1 MTIAAIATGPGRG
14 ALGVLRISG
23 PRSLWLLENLVH
35 PVGPAQSAHG
45 SSEVLSFKKNPR
57 RLILGLL
64 QSEGHVIDEVLA
76 VYFPGPAS
84 FTGEDCA
91 EITLHGNPIL
101 LRKALGVLVSCEGV
115 RVAKPGEFT
124 SRAFRNGKFD
134 LTRAESI
141 SQLIDAKSDYEV
153 AAARELQGGELARRM
168 SRLRSTLIGLKAE
181 SEAEIDFSTE
191 DLTFE
196 SREARKGRILALIEE
211 IDWLLARGAATGRIR
226 EGVSVVLVGVPN
238 AGKSS
243 LLNRLLGY
251 DRAIVT
257 ETPGTTR
264 DTLSEEL
271 QIAGI
276 PVRLVDTAGI
286 RETNDEIEREGV
298 RRSLK
303 ELEAGTIV
311 LHVVDAITH
320 ALAPADF
327 AANVIHVLNKV
338 DARRASES
346 IPEAWIPISCKTGE
360 GIERLEEEIRNRIL
374 VEPESRD
381 PLLLLDRHRF
391 HLAKMRAA
399 LQKILDLWAQ
409 GAPDEIAAL
418 EIGEVLEHAGSITG
432 EITTEEILG
441 RIFSVFCV
449 GK

>member
-23 PRSLWLLENLVH
+23 PRSLWLLETLVRPALH
-35 PVGPAQSAHG
+35 PE
-45 SSEVLSFKKNPR
+45 EVLAFREHPR
-57 RLILGLL
+57 RLFLGSL
-64 QSEGHVIDEVLA
+64 QSEGQTIDEVLA
-76 VYFPGPAS
+76 VFFPAPAS
-84 FTGEDCA
+84 FTGDDCA
-91 EITLHGNPIL
+91 EITLHGNPLL
-101 LRKALGVLVSCEGV
+101 LRKALAVITACEGV

-124 SRAFRNGKFD
+124 SRAFRSGKLD

-141 SQLIDAKSDYEV
+141 AQLIEAKSDYEL

-196 SREARKGRILALIEE
+196 TREARKGRILSLLEE
-211 IDWLLARGAATGRIR
+211 LDWLLARGAATGRIR

-286 RETNDEIEREGV
+286 RETNDAIEKEGV

-303 ELEAGTIV
+303 EMEAGTIV
-311 LHVVDAITH
+311 LHVVDAT
-320 ALAPADF
+320 APLLAPAEF
-327 AANVIHVLNKV
+327 ANNVIHVMNKV
-338 DARRASES
+338 DALPADAGT
-346 IPEAWIPISCKTGE
+346 PEGWIPVSCKTGE
-360 GIERLEEEIRNRIL
+360 GIGFLEEEIRNRVL
-374 VEPESRD
+374 LEPESRD

-391 HLAKMRAA
+391 HLAKMRTCLAR
-399 LQKILDLWAQ
+399 ILDLWAQ
-409 GAPDEIAAL
+409 KAPDEISAL
-418 EIGEVLEHAGSITG
+418 EINEVLEHAGSITG